1 MSSTPAS
8 GRISPPS
15 RPAIYAR
22 GPMSSEL
29 SRREFVRAGGSLAL
43 VAALPAE
50 RARALITSASAK
62 GRHGRFLRAH
72 ELETLR
78 ALTARLVPGPPDD
91 PDPGAVEA
99 HAAEAIDLLLG
110 AFRVRPPL
118 IHAGGPFS
126 GRAGG
131 HRDDFKHFVSLDRQA
146 ALGWRI
152 RLEG

>member
-1 MSSTPAS
+1 M
-8 GRISPPS
+8 
-15 RPAIYAR
+15 
-22 GPMSSEL
+22 SEL
-29 SRREFVRAGGSLAL
+29 SRREFVRAGGSLGLLAL
-43 VAALPAE
+43 LPAE
-50 RARALITSASAK
+50 RARALVAATARK
-62 GRHGRFLRAH
+62 RREGHFLRKH

-91 PDPGAVEA
+91 PDPGALEA

-110 AFRVRPPL
+110 AFRVRPQL

-131 HRDDFKHFVSLDRQA
+131 RRDEFKRFVALDRQA

-152 RLEG
+152 RL